1 MSLHHINVTRAPASL
16 CAGARVR
23 RVAPVDT
30 SEFVRR
36 GPRGR
41 VVLVGISEFVWS
53 ASSALVHKSSGA
65 SPILEE
71 VPGRSLNLPVYAG
84 LASDLWP

>member
-41 VVLVGISEFVWS
+41 VVLVGISEFV
-53 ASSALVHKSSGA
+53 
-65 SPILEE
+65 
-71 VPGRSLNLPVYAG
+71 
-84 LASDLWP
+84 